1 MSIGRALMAVHHQLL
16 QTIRDIPLP
25 LPTGRYCLLYY
36 SAGRRKPSF
45 WPTTAQSIKDCSTT
59 NNEKPQWPYFELPAS
74 SQELFS
80 YDSPFSSVQF
90 SRSIVSNSLQPCG
103 PQPARVLSPWDS
115 SGKNTRTGAISSSRG
130 SSRLRDRT
138 HVSCFGRW
146 VPYDHQCLGSRS
158 SCSQFQNPCCT

>member
-103 PQPARVLSPWDS
+103 PQPARLLCPWNSPGKS
-115 SGKNTRTGAISSSRG
+115 TEVGCHALLQVIFPIQGSNSGLPHCRQIPYHLNHQG
-130 SSRLRDRT
+130 SPFLLFS
-138 HVSCFGRW
+138 H
-146 VPYDHQCLGSRS
+146 
-158 SCSQFQNPCCT
+158 